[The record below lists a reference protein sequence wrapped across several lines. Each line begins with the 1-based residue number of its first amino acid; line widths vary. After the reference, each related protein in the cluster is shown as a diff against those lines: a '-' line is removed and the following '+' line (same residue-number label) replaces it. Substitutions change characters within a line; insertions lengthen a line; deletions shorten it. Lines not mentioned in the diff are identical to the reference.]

1 MITERPSSRLGSAS
15 RRGTE
20 VPARGAFIGRAREVQ
35 AVDRCLDD
43 GARIVTITGAA
54 GMGKTRLALEWARQV
69 QGARE
74 ASDRDGASLF
84 FCDLSEAR
92 DIDDACA
99 VFARAFAVPLAAAG
113 TADEI
118 VAQLGRALA
127 ESGLCV
133 VILDNLEQLVA
144 LAPRIL
150 IPWLTLAPGAQFLV
164 TSRERLRLDDEVCLE
179 LEPLSVPSADER
191 EPREIA
197 SSEAVALFV
206 ARTRAVRR
214 DFELTKAD
222 AESVAMIVRRVDGIP
237 LAIELCAARMG
248 VLAPQQ
254 LLARLARRFDLLVS
268 GARGAPAR
276 KATLRGAIDSSWDLL
291 EPWEKDA
298 LAQCSV
304 FAGGFSLEAAEA
316 VLDLHGAQESEAAPA
331 VLDVLQSLHDK
342 SLIRAFDPQ
351 GSPAARRYGLLE
363 SIREYAEERLDELG
377 GTAAGIERHA
387 AFFLDLCGPRISALP
402 KLADVARVSL
412 EVDNL
417 MAVCTRALARR
428 PLLPGDADTALR
440 GLLLLEPVLLMCA
453 KGRLEPYVAMLD
465 AALDFDAAPL
475 DRIVRARALYTRAL
489 ADLLRGRVLDCLRSF
504 QRALDEARA
513 AGSRPD
519 EGLALTKIGLML
531 DHADRPAEARACFDQ
546 ARAIAIDLGEPALH
560 ADWMLTTA
568 GALIWRGRSA
578 NAAWYAEQAARGFR
592 IAGDRRG
599 ESMACAQVALTH
611 LSLGRFDEAE
621 IAANQTLALLQTTA
635 DRRTEGYVLSILG
648 RLRQVRGQLDD
659 ARAMLTAAL
668 AIHRAVG
675 DRWSEGVIQGFLG
688 NVAFEEGLLD
698 DARIAYEE
706 AVTQLRST
714 GERHYSAIFLG
725 ALGAV
730 ELGLGRVDAATSH
743 FAQAE
748 ARLDGVRVLST
759 RVTVDLYGGH
769 ADLERA
775 RGAAEGGDVEAAER
789 HLRAA
794 AARIARAQAPSG
806 DGAPAPILCAEDVR
820 FAVRLLERALAEPA
834 RTAESPGPARA
845 PLIPTL
851 IVGPEARWFRIGERQ
866 PVLVLKA
873 QAGRLVLARLVRQH
887 IDASGRALS
896 LGDLFEAGWP
906 GERIAPKAA
915 ANRVYVT
922 LTKLRQLGLGKL
934 LQSRDDG
941 FLLDPGA
948 VVLEALDHE
957 QPAGA
962 SGARG
967 AVVR

>member
-1 MITERPSSRLGSAS
+1 VIGTLPGVTTERLSA
-15 RRGTE
+15 RPGG
-20 VPARGAFIGRAREVQ
+20 GAFIGRTREVE
-35 AVDRCLDD
+35 AIDRSFDD

-54 GMGKTRLALEWARQV
+54 GMGKTRLALEWARRARA
-69 QGARE
+69 GRE
-74 ASDRDGASLF
+74 ALDRDGASLF

-92 DIDDACA
+92 DIDDVCA
-99 VFARAFAVPLAAAG
+99 VVARAFAAPLAAAA

-127 ESGLCV
+127 ESGLSV
-133 VILDNLEQLVA
+133 VLLDNLEQLVA
-144 LAPRIL
+144 IAPRLL

-164 TSRERLRLDDEVCLE
+164 TSRERLRLDEEVCIE
-179 LEPLSVPSADER
+179 LEPLSVPAADER
-191 EPREIA
+191 EAGAIA
-197 SSEAVALFV
+197 SSEAVELFV

-214 DFELTKAD
+214 GFELTEAD
-222 AESVAMIVRRVDGIP
+222 AESVASIVRRVDGIP

-291 EPWEKDA
+291 DPWEKRA

-316 VLDLHGAQESEAAPA
+316 VLDLRATASDDDAPA

-342 SLIRAFDPQ
+342 SLVRAFDAP
-351 GSPAARRYGLLE
+351 GEPAARRYGLLE

-377 GTAAGIERHA
+377 ETAAGRDRHA
-387 AFFLDLCGPRISALP
+387 TFYLDLSGPRGSALP
-402 KLADVARVSL
+402 RLADVASVSL

-417 MAVCTRALARR
+417 MAVCTRALARS
-428 PLLPGDADTALR
+428 PLLPADADAALR

-465 AALDFDAAPL
+465 AALEIEAAPI

-489 ADLLRGRVLDCLRSF
+489 ADLLRGRMLDCALSF

-519 EGLALTKIGLML
+519 QGLALTKIALML
-531 DHADRPAEARACFDQ
+531 DLADRPDEARACFEE
-546 ARAIAIDLGEPALH
+546 ARAIATDLGEPALH

-568 GALIWRGRSA
+568 GGLIWRGRTA
-578 NAAWYAEQAARGFR
+578 NAAWYAEQAVEGFR

-599 ESMACAQVALTH
+599 GSMACAQVALTH

-621 IAANQTLALLQTTA
+621 IAAQQALALA
-635 DRRTEGYVLSILG
+635 RASSDRRTEGYVLGILG
-648 RLRQVRGQLDD
+648 RLQQVRAELDD
-659 ARAMLTAAL
+659 ARATMTAAL

-675 DRWSEGVIQGFLG
+675 DRWSEGVLHGFLG
-688 NVAFEEGLLD
+688 NVAFEAGLLD
-698 DARIAYEE
+698 DARVAYGE
-706 AVTQLRST
+706 AVAKLRGT

-730 ELGLGRVDAATSH
+730 ELGLGRVDEATARFEEAS
-743 FAQAE
+743 

-759 RVTVDLYGGH
+759 RVTVDLYCGH

-775 RGAAEGGDVEAAER
+775 RRAAASGDAGAEER

-794 AARIARAQAPSG
+794 AAKIARAQAPAG
-806 DGAPAPILCAEDVR
+806 DGAPAPMLCAEDVR
-820 FAVRLLERALAEPA
+820 FAVRLLERAIAA
-834 RTAESPGPARA
+834 PARA
-845 PLIPTL
+845 GESAAATRAPSRPTL
-851 IVGPEARWFRIGERQ
+851 IVGPEARWFRVGEQ
-866 PVLVLKA
+866 PTVLVLKA
-873 QAGRLVLARLVRQH
+873 QAGRLVLARLVRCH
-887 IDASGRALS
+887 IDAPGRALS

-934 LQSRDDG
+934 IQSRDDG
-941 FLLDPGA
+941 FVLDPAA

-957 QPAGA
+957 PPMSANA
-962 SGARG
+962 AARSGP
-967 AVVR
+967 